1 MNARLPVVTTCGC
14 CGRVIVREDAE
25 HCWFCGD
32 DLCLGC
38 WELRGHCGHP
48 MADAINELARKGPVT
63 SADLEKV
70 RRQFLAA

>member
-1 MNARLPVVTTCGC
+1 M
-14 CGRVIVREDAE
+14 IVREDAE

-63 SADLEKV
+63 SADLEKYV
-70 RRQFLAA
+70 ASSWRRDLQKNT